1 MKDDP
6 VPRALSAL
14 LVEDEVFI
22 RLDVAQMLEAMG
34 LEVTEVATAEEGVA
48 LIRKGARFDLVITDI
63 NMPGKLDGLD
73 LAEEVR
79 RLSRETKI
87 VVMSGKVSPD
97 DAVKHLYDLF
107 ISKPFVNLDNLEPLM
122 GSAGP

>member
-14 LVEDEVFI
+14 LAEDEVFI